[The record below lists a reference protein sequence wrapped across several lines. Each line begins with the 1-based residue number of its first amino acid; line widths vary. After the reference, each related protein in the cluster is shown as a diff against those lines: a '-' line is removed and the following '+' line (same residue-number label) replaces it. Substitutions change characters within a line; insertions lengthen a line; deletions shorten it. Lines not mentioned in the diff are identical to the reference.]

1 MDDMTTG
8 EVPWQRLDRL
18 VPDEF
23 DPYWQLTLRFLLI
36 AREVWP
42 GILAERGAIEP
53 ALRRDRLIAP
63 EAARLASRVGKPV
76 IAAGFA
82 GAPPAKAR
90 IPPPLSRPNHWPL
103 VVPRPA
109 PRSSDEE
116 SVEP

>member
-53 ALRRDRLIAP
+53 AMRRDRLIAP

-76 IAAGFA
+76 IAAGSTRSPPA
-82 GAPPAKAR
+82 TARLLAPPSGPTPGAPV
-90 IPPPLSRPNHWPL
+90 L
-103 VVPRPA
+103 PRPH
-109 PRSSDEE
+109 PS
-116 SVEP
+116 PF

>member
-1 MDDMTTG
+1 MDDMTTR

-53 ALRRDRLIAP
+53 AMRRDRLIAA
-63 EAARLASRVGKPV
+63 EAARLASRPRKPV
-76 IAAGFA
+76 IAAGLTRA
-82 GAPPAKAR
+82 QPATAQL
-90 IPPPLSRPNHWPL
+90 PPPISGPPHGAL
-103 VVPRPA
+103 VLPRPA
-109 PRSSDEE
+109 TRPS
-116 SVEP
+116 